1 VVRATPPD
9 VVGEEDNAERM
20 PKAESDRMKL
30 LPAER
35 IAPMTDGA
43 PDAAHPHVPQELAV
57 AKQAPDRNL
66 ALELVRVTEA
76 AAMAAGRWVGRGD
89 KIGGDG
95 SAVDAMRALIGTV
108 SMRGVVVIGEGE
120 KDHAPMLYNG
130 EEVGDGTGALCDVAV
145 DPIDGTTLMAKGM
158 PGAIAVIAVAERGTM
173 FDPSAV
179 FYMEKIAAGAEAA
192 DVIDINA
199 SPADNIKRVAK
210 AKGGSPEDVTV
221 CILDRP
227 RHQQLVREVRDAG
240 ARIRFISDG
249 DVAGA
254 IAAARPGTGVDLLL
268 GIGGTPEGIIAAAAL
283 RCMGGAMQAKLWP
296 KDTAERRK
304 ALDAGHDLDRV
315 LTAADLVRGDDI
327 FFCATGV
334 TDGELLRG
342 VRYYA
347 DSVQTESIVM
357 RSKSGTIRLVDSLHQ
372 LGKLRAYSAVDF
384 DRH

>member
-1 VVRATPPD
+1 
-9 VVGEEDNAERM
+9 
-20 PKAESDRMKL
+20 
-30 LPAER
+30 
-35 IAPMTDGA
+35 MTDGA
-43 PDAAHPHVPQELAV
+43 HDAAHPHVPQELAV

-95 SAVDAMRALIGTV
+95 AAVDAMRALIGTV

-192 DVIDINA
+192 AVIDITA
-199 SPADNIKRVAK
+199 PTAENIRRVAK
-210 AKGGSPEDVTV
+210 AKNGHNEDVTV

-227 RHQQLVREVRDAG
+227 RHQELVDEVRAAG
-240 ARIRFISDG
+240 ARIKFISDG

-283 RCMGGAMQAKLWP
+283 RCMGGAIQARLWP
-296 KDTAERRK
+296 HDDDERQK
-304 ALDAGHDLDRV
+304 AIGAGHDLDRV
-315 LTAADLVRGDDI
+315 LLTEDLVSGNDI
-327 FFCATGV
+327 FFCATGI
-334 TDGELLRG
+334 TDGDLLRG
-342 VRYYA
+342 VRYLA

-357 RSKSGTIRLVDSLHQ
+357 RSKSGTIRLVDSVHQ

-384 DRH
+384 DRN